1 MKMSVKI
8 HIHVTHRRHTN
19 GQKTI
24 EAKGDSVGDVLNHFI
39 AQYPGMKNE
48 IFDKKGELR
57 HYIEIYLN
65 KESAYPGELK
75 KPVQDGD
82 EIQIIT
88 FLAGG

>member
-1 MKMSVKI
+1 MSVKI

-24 EAKGDSVGDVLNHFI
+24 EVQGNSVGDVLNNFI
-39 AQYPGMKNE
+39 SLYPGMKNE
-48 IFDKKGELR
+48 IFDKNGNLR

-65 KESAYPGELK
+65 NESAFPDELK
-75 KPVQDGD
+75 KTVKKGD
-82 EIQIIT
+82 DIQIIT

>member
-1 MKMSVKI
+1 MTVKI
-8 HIHVTHRRHTN
+8 HIHITHRQHTN

-24 EAKGDSVGDVLNHFI
+24 EVEGTFVGEALNNFV
-39 AQYPGMKNE
+39 ALYPGMKNE
-48 IFDKKGELR
+48 IFDKKGELL

-65 KESAYPGELK
+65 KKSAYPGELEK
-75 KPVQDGD
+75 QVEDGD

>member
-1 MKMSVKI
+1 MSVKI
-8 HIHVTHRRHTN
+8 HLHVTHRQHTN
-19 GQKTI
+19 GQKTVEVEGTTI
-24 EAKGDSVGDVLNHFI
+24 GQALNTFV
-39 AQYPGMKNE
+39 ALYPKMKKELFN
-48 IFDKKGELR
+48 KKGELL

-75 KPVQDGD
+75 KQVKDGD

>member
-1 MKMSVKI
+1 MSIKI

-19 GQKTI
+19 GQETI
-24 EAKGDSVGDVLNHFI
+24 ETQGTCVGEALHNFV

-48 IFDKKGELR
+48 LFDKKGALR

-65 KESAYPGELK
+65 KESAYPGELEK
-75 KPVQDGD
+75 QLKDGD

>member
-1 MKMSVKI
+1 MSVKI

-24 EAKGDSVGDVLNHFI
+24 EVQGNNVGDVLNNFI
-39 AQYPGMKNE
+39 SLYPGMKNE
-48 IFDKKGELR
+48 IFDKNGDLR

-65 KESAYPGELK
+65 NESAFPDELK
-75 KPVQDGD
+75 KTVKKGD
-82 EIQIIT
+82 DIQIIT